1 MDWLIMSIGKNI
13 LLIAIVGLIY
23 IIATKQCDISGWG
36 KLLTI

>member
-23 IIATKQCDISGWG
+23 IIATKQCDISG
-36 KLLTI
+36 